1 MALTVREAMTIAE
14 PLRRAKVV
22 AGERGL
28 DNVIQSV
35 NVMEVPNILDWVH
48 PGELLVTTMYP
59 LRDDTA
65 ALEALVPRLAD
76 RGLAGL
82 AITPGDYIA
91 EIPQCMIAAA
101 NELDFPLI
109 ELPPK
114 VSFIEIIQPLTS
126 KILNLQ
132 ANELRQSE
140 SILRQFLDLV
150 LGGGSYSDIAHVIAQ
165 VVRRPVTIVDRF
177 RRVLG
182 SGVVVGQPGVH
193 TVFLEEDSTG
203 DWYLGEHYKPVTVE
217 VLAAG
222 SARRLQVSGPDGPLA
237 HTARSVRASSLE
249 LGEIIVWG
257 ELSYPLHSAE
267 MVALEHGATVTALKM
282 MEMRSL
288 SQVEQ
293 QFQNEILEG
302 LLSDQPAARDNA
314 RQLAARMGA
323 QLEPP
328 FVVVVVAPDLPSGA
342 LLSSAERLQQS
353 GIDSSLHLAR
363 RYTRIVHPNAS
374 FWRQGPR
381 LVVFLPQGGRPSPDE
396 RGTLVNELTQI
407 CKRIESENA
416 PHTVS
421 VGISSRARDLAEFRH
436 AYQCAVQS
444 IEIGRALQKRATS
457 VVTHYEDL
465 GLFRFIS
472 RTDSPESLERFCADM
487 LGPLLERDRRGRSQ
501 LVETLRVF
509 LAEGKNL
516 RRAAQALEIHYNTM
530 RYRLARIREALGDS
544 LDDPPRRLAIEVA
557 LQLYP
562 LLEGAPTGVLSPD
575 QYLAHTDK

>member
-1 MALTVREAMTIAE
+1 MALTLREALTIAE
-14 PLRRAKVV
+14 PLRAARVV
-22 AGERGL
+22 AGEEGL
-28 DNVIQSV
+28 DNVVQSV

-59 LRDDTA
+59 LRDDA
-65 ALEALVPRLAD
+65 AAVETLVSRLAE

-82 AITPGDYIA
+82 AVTPDSYI
-91 EIPQCMIAAA
+91 EKLPPSMLDAA
-101 NELDFPLI
+101 NELGFPLI
-109 ELPPK
+109 ELPPR
-114 VSFIEIIQPLTS
+114 VSFIDIIQPLTS
-126 KILNLQ
+126 EILNLQ

-140 SILRQFLDLV
+140 TILRQFVDLV

-165 VVRRPVTIVDRF
+165 VVGRPVTIVDRF

-182 SGVVVGQPGVH
+182 SGVVVGKPGVH
-193 TVFLEEDSTG
+193 SAFLDEDGTG
-203 DWYLGEHYKPVTVE
+203 DWYLGEHYRPVTVE
-217 VLAAG
+217 VLAGG
-222 SARRLQVSGPDGPLA
+222 STRRLQVSGPDGPLA
-237 HTARSVRASSLE
+237 HIARSVRASSLE

-302 LLSDQPAARDNA
+302 LLSDQPAARGNA
-314 RQLAARMGA
+314 RRLAERMGA
-323 QLEPP
+323 RLESP

-342 LLSSAERLQQS
+342 LLSAAERLQQS

-363 RYTRIVHPNAS
+363 RYIRIVRPDAS

-381 LVVFLPQGGRPSPDE
+381 LVVFIPRGERASPDG
-396 RGTLVNELTQI
+396 RGTLVTELEQI
-407 CKRIESENA
+407 CTRIESENA

-421 VGISSRARDLAEFRH
+421 VGISSRTHDLEEFRH

-444 IEIGRALQKRATS
+444 IEIGRALQKRSTS
-457 VVTHYEDL
+457 VVTRYEDL
-465 GLFRFIS
+465 GLFRFVS
-472 RTDSPESLERFCADM
+472 RADSLESLERFCEDV
-487 LGPLLERDRRGRSQ
+487 LGALLERDRSAGSH
-501 LVETLRVF
+501 LVGTLRVY
-509 LAEGKNL
+509 LAENKNL
-516 RRAAQALEIHYNTM
+516 GKAARTLGIHYNTM
-530 RYRLARIREALGDS
+530 RYRVGKIREILGDA
-544 LDDPPRRLAIEVA
+544 LNDPNQRLALEVA

-562 LLEGAPTGVLSPD
+562 LVSNTPSD
-575 QYLAHTDK
+575 